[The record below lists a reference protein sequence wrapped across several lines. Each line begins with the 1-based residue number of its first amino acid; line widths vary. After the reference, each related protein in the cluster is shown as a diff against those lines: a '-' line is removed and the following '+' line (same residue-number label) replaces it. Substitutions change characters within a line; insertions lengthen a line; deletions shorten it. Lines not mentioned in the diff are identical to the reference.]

1 MRLKNKSQTSFLF
14 VLLRPQW
21 NALLCEQVIK
31 FRHGTSTDV
40 YAPLEKDI
48 QTPSTMMGETQ
59 VTSAMQNLTTRNS
72 YVKILLRASYLVELK

>member
-1 MRLKNKSQTSFLF
+1 MRLKNKNQTSFLF
-14 VLLRPQW
+14 ILLRPQW

-31 FRHGTSTDV
+31 FRHETSTDV

-48 QTPSTMMGETQ
+48 QTPSIIMGETQ

-72 YVKILLRASYLVELK
+72 